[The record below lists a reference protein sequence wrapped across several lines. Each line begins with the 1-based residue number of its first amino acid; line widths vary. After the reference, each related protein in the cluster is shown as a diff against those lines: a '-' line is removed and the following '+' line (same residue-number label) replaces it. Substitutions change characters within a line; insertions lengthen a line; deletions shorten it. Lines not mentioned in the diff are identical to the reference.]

1 MLKNY
6 IKIAFRNLLKN
17 KAFTAINTFGLA
29 IGIATCLII
38 MLFVQDELSYDR
50 FNEKADQIVRVVF
63 RGKMNGEFIKEAS
76 TMAPTAQTLKNDYP
90 EVSAATRLRWYGS
103 SKVTVNQKVFT
114 GASFAYADANFFQV
128 FTLPFVKG
136 DATTA
141 LIEPNTVV
149 LTQTMANKYF
159 GNEDPIGKTL
169 NFKDNSQLY
178 KITGVIADLPV
189 NSHFHFDLFGSMETL
204 PEAKLPTW
212 LSSNY
217 YTYLVLQKDYDYKKL
232 EAKLPQVIDK
242 YMGPQIKQG
251 MGVSLSEFRKKGND
265 VGLFLQPLLDIHLKS
280 DFSGTSNL
288 EPSGDIRYV
297 YIFGA
302 IALFML
308 LIACINFMNLSTAG
322 ASKRAKEVG
331 IRKVLG
337 SVKAEL
343 ITQFLL
349 ESIIL
354 TTISLV
360 LALILVKISLP
371 SFNDLSGKALNF
383 DFTNNP
389 FEIITILAFGL
400 LVSVLAGSYPAFF
413 LSSFKPISVLKSK
426 FIPNRKGISFRSGL
440 VVFQFIISISLILG
454 TTVVYQQLSY
464 IQNKKL
470 GYDKEQLLVLR
481 NSYTLGNNEAILR
494 TQLEKDPRVM
504 NVTASAYLPAG
515 PTNTNMS
522 GVYPDEKMEQN
533 RRAIIYQIDD
543 KYIPTMGMEMALGR
557 NFSKGLTT
565 DSSNVIIN
573 ETMAKTLDWG
583 KNALGHTIN
592 RYTDNVGGKRS
603 YTIIGVVKD
612 FHFKSLHEEIAPLM
626 MVLEESHGLIIKVKT
641 KDVAGILATIKTNWQ
656 AFHSEEPFT
665 YAFVDELFNKTYV
678 SEQKTGII
686 LSIFAGLTIFIACLG
701 LFGLATF
708 TAEQRTKE
716 IGVRK
721 VLGASVGQMI
731 ALLSKDFLKLV
742 LVACIIAF
750 PLGYWTMSL
759 WLQDFVYRINIS
771 GWIFLFA
778 GIGAI
783 IIALLTVSF
792 QAIKAALMN
801 PVKSLKTE

>member
-1 MLKNY
+1 MIRNY
-6 IKIAFRNLLKN
+6 IKIAWRNLLKN
-17 KAFTAINTFGLA
+17 KLYSFINIFGLA

-63 RGKMNGEFIKEAS
+63 RGKMNGELIKEAS

-90 EVSAATRLRWYGS
+90 EVLAATRLRWYGS
-103 SKVTVNQKVFT
+103 PKVTVNQKVFT
-114 GASFAYADANFFQV
+114 GATFAYIDANFFQV
-128 FTLPFVKG
+128 FTLPFIKG
-136 DATTA
+136 EAKTA
-141 LIEPNTVV
+141 LIEPNTIVI
-149 LTQTMANKYF
+149 TQTMASKYF

-169 NFKDNSQLY
+169 NFKDSNQLY

-204 PEAKLPTW
+204 AEAKEPTW

-217 YTYLVLQKDYDYKKL
+217 YTYLVLPKDYDYKKL
-232 EAKLPQVIDK
+232 EAKLPQVVDK

-251 MGVSLSEFRKKGND
+251 LGVSLSEFRKKGND

-337 SVKAEL
+337 SVKSEL
-343 ITQFLL
+343 ITQFLF

-354 TTISLV
+354 TFIALV
-360 LALILVKISLP
+360 LALILVKVSLP
-371 SFNDLSGKALNF
+371 SFNNLSGKALSF

-389 FEIITILAFGL
+389 LIIAAILAFGL
-400 LVSVLAGSYPAFF
+400 LVSILAGSYPAFF
-413 LSSFKPISVLKSK
+413 LSSFRPISVLKSK

-470 GYDKEQLLVLR
+470 GYDKEQLLVMR
-481 NSYTLGNNEAILR
+481 NSYMLGNNEDILR
-494 TQLEKDPRVM
+494 TQLEKDPRVIS
-504 NVTASAYLPAG
+504 VTASAFLPAG
-515 PTNTNMS
+515 PTNTHMS

-543 KYIPTMGMEMALGR
+543 QYIPTMGMQMALGR
-557 NFSKGLTT
+557 NFTKGFAT

-573 ETMAKTLDWG
+573 ETMAKTLGWG
-583 KNALGHTIN
+583 KNALGHTLN
-592 RYTDNVGGKRS
+592 RFTDNVGGKKS
-603 YTIIGVVKD
+603 YTIVGVVKD

-626 MVLEESHGLIIKVKT
+626 MILEESHGLIIKVKT
-641 KDVAGILATIKTNWQ
+641 KDIAGLLATIKTEWQ
-656 AFHSEEPFT
+656 TFNSEEPFT
-665 YAFVDELFNKTYV
+665 YAFVDELFNKTYLA
-678 SEQKTGII
+678 EQKTGTI

-742 LVACIIAF
+742 LVACLIAF
-750 PLGYWTMSL
+750 PLGYWAMSL
-759 WLQDFVYRINIS
+759 WLQDFVYRIDIS
-771 GWIFLFA
+771 WWVFVFA
-778 GIGAI
+778 GVGAI
-783 IIALLTVSF
+783 AIALLTVSY
-792 QAIKAALMN
+792 QAIRAALMN

>member
-17 KAFTAINTFGLA
+17 KAFTAINIFGLA

-38 MLFVQDELSYDR
+38 MLFVQDELSFDR

-90 EVSAATRLRWYGS
+90 EVLAATRIRSYGS
-103 SKVTVNQKVFT
+103 PKVMVNTKVFA
-114 GASFAYADANFFQV
+114 GASFAYVDANFFQV

-136 DATTA
+136 DVKTA
-141 LIEPNTVV
+141 LIEPNTI
-149 LTQTMANKYF
+149 LITQAIANKYF
-159 GNEDPIGKTL
+159 GSEDPVGKTL
-169 NFKDNSQLY
+169 NLKDKNQLF

-212 LSSNY
+212 LASNY
-217 YTYLVLQKDYDYKKL
+217 HTYLVLQKDYDYKKL

-242 YMGPQIKQG
+242 YMGPLIKQG

-280 DFSGTSNL
+280 DFSNSSSL

-354 TTISLV
+354 TFVALV
-360 LALILVKISLP
+360 LALLLVKISLP
-371 SFNDLSGKALNF
+371 SFNNLSGKALVF

-389 FEIITILAFGL
+389 LIIIGILSFGL

-413 LSSFKPISVLKSK
+413 LSSFKPISVLKGTV
-426 FIPNRKGISFRSGL
+426 IPNRKGISFRSGL
-440 VVFQFIISISLILG
+440 VVFQFIISVSLILS
-454 TTVVYQQLSY
+454 TTIVYQQLSY
-464 IQNKKL
+464 IQSKKL

-481 NSYTLGNNEAILR
+481 NAYLLGNNAAILK
-494 TQLEKDPRVM
+494 TQLENDPRVAS
-504 NVTASAYLPAG
+504 VTVSAFLPAG
-515 PTNTNMS
+515 PTDTNMS

-533 RRAIIYQIDD
+533 RRAIIYQIDAQ
-543 KYIPTMGMEMALGR
+543 YIPTMGMQIVLGR

-573 ETMAKTLDWG
+573 ETMAKTLGWG
-583 KNALGHTIN
+583 KKAVGHIIN
-592 RYTDNVGGKRS
+592 RFTDNNGGTKS
-603 YTIIGVVKD
+603 YTIVGVVKD

-626 MVLEESHGLIIKVKT
+626 MVMEESHGLIIKVKT
-641 KDVAGILATIKTNWQ
+641 KDIAGLLATMKTEWQ
-656 AFHSEEPFT
+656 KFNSDEPFT
-665 YAFVDELFNKTYV
+665 YAFVDELFNKTYL
-678 SEQKTGII
+678 SEQKTGTI

-721 VLGASVGQMI
+721 VLGASIGQLI

-742 LVACIIAF
+742 LVACLIAF
-750 PLGYWTMSL
+750 PLGYWAMSL

-771 GWIFLFA
+771 WWIFVFA
-778 GIGAI
+778 GVGAI
-783 IIALLTVSF
+783 VIALLTVSY